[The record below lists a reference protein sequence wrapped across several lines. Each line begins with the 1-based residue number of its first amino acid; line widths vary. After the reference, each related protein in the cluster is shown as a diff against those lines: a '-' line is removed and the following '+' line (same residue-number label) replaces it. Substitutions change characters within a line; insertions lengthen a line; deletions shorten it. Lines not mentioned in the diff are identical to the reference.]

1 MTSNINKWGGGRATP
16 KRHKEKAS
24 RIHQDSGNYSNSQIP
39 RKNLNMIKNC
49 IINYYE
55 QIPSEK

>member
-49 IINYYE
+49 IIN
-55 QIPSEK
+55 